1 MKKSILLCA
10 AWMIAASAFA
20 DNHMAPQI
28 TYGQSYS
35 LIVSDPAAVVEA
47 MKTYRASPTGAQ
59 MPSTVTL
66 SQNVANG
73 SYQSTHTV
81 NVFYPSAEAMAAGMA
96 LAAGSAD
103 SAEFGRRMRGV
114 ATVESENVF
123 TMLLSRVNQEAME
136 NPATMLFGLNVTDQA
151 AFMKALTRLLDSE
164 AMKAFPGNAFFGAIV
179 AMGDTEG
186 THWVS
191 FQAADV
197 GTLLAGVDTF
207 MKSADF
213 AAYARNASDF
223 REVTARLV
231 SRQLMTMGP
240 EG

>member
-1 MKKSILLCA
+1 MNRTIFLCA
-10 AWMIAASAFA
+10 AWLLAAGAFA
-20 DNHMAPQI
+20 DSHMAPQT

-35 LIVSDPAAVVEA
+35 LIVSDPTAVVEA
-47 MKTYRASPTGAQ
+47 MKAYRASPTGRQ

-73 SYQSTHTV
+73 ANQSTHTV
-81 NVFYPSAEAMAAGMA
+81 NVFYPSAKAMAAGMA
-96 LAAGSAD
+96 MAAGSAD

-123 TMLLSRVNQEAME
+123 TVLLNRINQESID

-164 AMKAFPGNAFFGAIV
+164 AMQAFPGNAFFGSIV
-179 AMGDTEG
+179 AMGDTDG

-197 GTLLAGVDTF
+197 GTLLEGVDTF
-207 MKSADF
+207 MKSSDF
-213 AAYARNASDF
+213 AAYARNADDF

-231 SRQLMTMGP
+231 SRQLLTLAP